1 MSRRDSLIA
10 VPQIIEFDTPET
22 LLAKDSV
29 FRSLAS
35 EAKLVDDL

>member
-1 MSRRDSLIA
+1 M
-10 VPQIIEFDTPET
+10 PQIIEFDTPEA
-22 LLAKDSV
+22 LLAKPDSV